1 MASYYNRKAAVAYAN
16 KWWDSFNPEFPRF
29 QDDCTNFIS
38 QCLYAGG
45 APMRGAP
52 NRGQGWWM
60 IGLNE
65 RWSYSWSVAHS
76 LRWYLE
82 TSKRGLRA
90 TRVNSVEQ
98 LQLGDVIF
106 YDFQGDGRI
115 DHSTI
120 VTRIEGGIPYVNAH
134 TSNSA
139 DREYSYEDST
149 AYTPQMT
156 YYFFHIEDEFTL

>member
-1 MASYYNRKAAVAYAN
+1 MYYYNRQAAVDYAN
-16 KWWDSFNPEFPRF
+16 TWWDRHNPQFPAF

-45 APMRGAP
+45 APMRGMP
-52 NRGQGWWM
+52 NRSQGWWM
-60 IGLNE
+60 IGLPE

-82 TSKRGLRA
+82 TATKGLMA
-90 TRVNSVEQ
+90 TRVSSISE

-106 YDFQGDGRI
+106 YDFTGDGRI

-120 VTRIEGGIPYVNAH
+120 VTRIEEGIPYVNAH
-134 TSNSA
+134 TMNSKNRHYA
-139 DREYSYEDST
+139 YENSS
-149 AYTPQMT
+149 AYTAQMQ
-156 YYFFHIEDEFTL
+156 YYFFHIHDDFPL